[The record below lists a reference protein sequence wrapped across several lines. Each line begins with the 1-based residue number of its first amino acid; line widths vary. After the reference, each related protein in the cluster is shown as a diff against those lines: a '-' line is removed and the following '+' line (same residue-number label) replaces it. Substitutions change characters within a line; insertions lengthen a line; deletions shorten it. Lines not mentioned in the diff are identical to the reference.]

1 MKWTDGSQ
9 SAIRTNG
16 GIRRASGNARRR
28 TIPACP
34 LNIRVRS
41 VKLRVQIEQLRK
53 IFLLLAAFALLIAGT
68 GSAVAGSNS
77 DAEITYEVVTF
88 ENDGGTVYGTFTMP
102 AGIRGNTPAV
112 LMLHGFTGNRDEGPV
127 FQPDFS
133 FTDTMYSRTAE
144 VLAENGLASLRI
156 DFRGSG
162 ESTDEIG
169 FEETTFSSQVSD
181 AYAAVEWLDDHKNV
195 GDIGVLGLSQGGL
208 VGAITAESHK
218 RVSSLVLWSPVANP
232 VDTYKSILGT
242 DTVLDGLTQPSTEA
256 TLPWGAVITLN
267 QPFFEELYTTD
278 PIAAISHYDGPLQVV
293 VGERDDVVTPQP
305 NYGELYLG
313 YHDGYEEIVVVDGDH
328 VFDVFTGNGAPA
340 LDVAIAESVDWFSET
355 LRHRR

>member
-16 GIRRASGNARRR
+16 GIRRASGNGRSR
-28 TIPACP
+28 TITACP

-256 TLPWGAVITLN
+256 TL
-267 QPFFEELYTTD
+267 
-278 PIAAISHYDGPLQVV
+278 H
-293 VGERDDVVTPQP
+293 GER
-305 NYGELYLG
+305 
-313 YHDGYEEIVVVDGDH
+313 
-328 VFDVFTGNGAPA
+328 
-340 LDVAIAESVDWFSET
+340 
-355 LRHRR
+355 